1 MKLATID
8 ELLSELRS
16 GRPIIVVDDEDRE
29 NEGDLVLA
37 AQHVTPEQMAFTIRH
52 TGGVVCLAMP
62 AELADRLELPPMV
75 AHNASPLKTAYTVSI
90 EARHGVTTGI
100 SAKDRTTTIRAAI
113 RAGASATDLVRPGHV
128 FPLRARDGGVL
139 ERAGH
144 TEAAVDLCRLAGLAP
159 AGVISELM
167 HDDGSLMRMSA
178 LNAFAKQHDLKIG
191 TIAELI
197 QYRRARESAPEPL
210 VSAALPS
217 SLGPFQVHGF
227 RDQNGA
233 QEHLALTLGDLHGA
247 PVLARIH
254 SECLTG
260 DVFGSLRCDCG
271 AQRSAALQRIS
282 EEGRGVFIYLRQEGR
297 GIGLLNKL
305 RAYALQDAGMDTVEA
320 NLRLGFEPDLRDY
333 VAGAHVLKALGV
345 TRVKL
350 MTNNPEKVSALGRH
364 GVQVV
369 TRIPLQVGH
378 NAHNASYLS
387 TKASKLGHLFA

>member
-1 MKLATID
+1 
-8 ELLSELRS
+8 
-16 GRPIIVVDDEDRE
+16 
-29 NEGDLVLA
+29 
-37 AQHVTPEQMAFTIRH
+37 
-52 TGGVVCLAMP
+52 
-62 AELADRLELPPMV
+62 
-75 AHNASPLKTAYTVSI
+75 
-90 EARHGVTTGI
+90 
-100 SAKDRTTTIRAAI
+100 
-113 RAGASATDLVRPGHV
+113 
-128 FPLRARDGGVL
+128 
-139 ERAGH
+139 
-144 TEAAVDLCRLAGLAP
+144 
-159 AGVISELM
+159 
-167 HDDGSLMRMSA
+167 
-178 LNAFAKQHDLKIG
+178 
-191 TIAELI
+191 
-197 QYRRARESAPEPL
+197 

-233 QEHLALTLGDLHGA
+233 QEHLALTLGDLRGA

-297 GIGLLNKL
+297 GIGLVNKL

-333 VAGAHVLKALGV
+333 GAGAEVLKALGV